1 MKEEQKFF
9 ARNFQEKLFLKNF
22 CKNFTK
28 TIDKLKRLCYN
39 AFELRK

>member
-9 ARNFQEKLFLKNF
+9 VRNFQEKLFRKIF
-22 CKNFTK
+22 EKIFTK

-39 AFELRK
+39 ALELRE